1 MTRKKILAI
10 AAAFGL
16 CSAIATQVNA
26 VVPVTTPSAT
36 LNVTGI
42 NKPIDSLMQI
52 DRHVQAVTAY
62 IEGFAMEHFRS
73 RSVQTKAVDI
83 ELFAGPHQLF
93 ASERKPSLADSSAGG
108 MILASL
114 GLMALI
120 VRRRIGM

>member
-10 AAAFGL
+10 ATAFAL
-16 CSAIATQVNA
+16 CSAMATQVNA
-26 VVPVTTPSAT
+26 VVPVTTHSAP
-36 LNVTGI
+36 LNVAEI
-42 NKPIDSLMQI
+42 NNPI
-52 DRHVQAVTAY
+52 DRHVQTAAAF

-73 RSVQTKAVDI
+73 RSVQAKAMDV